1 MPPPPIVATH
11 RVLSECRGLLR
22 QAGAC
27 FLALLLACSGASRV
41 VRPEWNE
48 AVAKAD
54 VEEMGPHTAEYE
66 LCELPPSLPGF
77 QPVQVGPEEFKRA
90 VLQLARELPFS
101 ESPQALAQHLFGV
114 EQEVEFLAQVEN
126 GKLVLLRPLHLIRL
140 PPRPLSPAEAELT
153 RQYQAMCSQTRGGG
167 DCLGLLRDGPGV
179 RSDDKYALALAF
191 ALDSVLDEVTQ
202 GVREQ
207 LNVQAVLSMIMGAA
221 VLYMM
226 LWVVPEPVTKLLAA
240 TLTVALLAWLTQDTV
255 NSLLKGWEQLVEEAD
270 KATTLQQL
278 RESGEHFRQVIGKNT
293 ARVLVLAVLTVLGG
307 AGARVAQRLA
317 TLPGYTQAAL
327 AAEGQG
333 LRLSAAAEVEQ
344 VAASAEGGFS
354 VLLRLRRG
362 SGGGAAGRS
371 NSPIATVIR
380 HQAGNRQVVLN
391 NGQRWHVPANKS
403 LRDLPK
409 SDPVGDQL
417 QAAATQAARD
427 WGWRQLSAGERR
439 AIETAMSEGK
449 YWLSRLL
456 YVQARGRWV
465 EDELRRLFSSILKF
479 NRQGVDVS
487 DTRTGYQYEIL
498 SGTQRNMAQHGRRM
512 SKSLFR
518 MITF

>member
-1 MPPPPIVATH
+1 MLSSMHLHTEH
-11 RVLSECRGLLR
+11 RSYLR

-27 FLALLLACSGASRV
+27 LLALLLACSGTPRV
-41 VRPEWNE
+41 ARLEWND
-48 AVAKAD
+48 AMARAD
-54 VEEMGPHTAEYE
+54 LEEMGPHTAEYE
-66 LCELPPSLPGF
+66 LCEIPQSLPGF

-90 VLQLARELPFS
+90 VAQLARELPFS
-101 ESPQALAQHLFGV
+101 AYPQDLARRLFGV
-114 EQEVEFLAQVEN
+114 EREIEFLAQVQD
-126 GKLVLLRPLHLIRL
+126 GKLVLLRPLNLIVPPPL
-140 PPRPLSPAEAELT
+140 PPLSPAEVELT

-167 DCLGLLRDGPGV
+167 DCLDLLGDGPGV
-179 RSDDKYALALAF
+179 RGDDKYALALAF
-191 ALDSVLDEVTQ
+191 ALDSVLDEVSQ

-207 LNVQAVLSMIMGAA
+207 LNVQAVLSMIMAGA

-255 NSLLKGWEQLVEEAD
+255 NSLIKGWERLVEEAD

-278 RESGEHFRQVIGKNT
+278 REAGERFRQVIGRNT
-293 ARVLVLAVLTVLGG
+293 ARVLVLAVLTVMGG
-307 AGARVAQRLA
+307 AGAQVAQKLA
-317 TLPGYTQAAL
+317 TLPGYARAAL
-327 AAEGQG
+327 AAEAQG
-333 LRLSAAAEVEQ
+333 LRLSAVAEVEQ

-362 SGGGAAGRS
+362 PGGGSAGRS
-371 NSPIATVIR
+371 NSSIATVIR
-380 HQAGNRQVVLN
+380 HQGGNRQVVLH

-403 LRDLPK
+403 LRDIPK

-427 WGWRQLSAGERR
+427 WGRHKLSQDEAT
-439 AIETAMSEGK
+439 AISNATAVAK
-449 YWLSRLL
+449 YWLARLL
-456 YVQARGRWV
+456 YAQARGRWV
-465 EDELRRLFSSILKF
+465 EDELRRLFSHLLKF
-479 NRQGVDVS
+479 NRRGVDVT

-512 SKSLFR
+512 SKTFFR